1 MSWLRFF
8 GGSLFP
14 NALLYIY
21 EGTKYG
27 NKKHIGWKTVMD
39 PQWQSFNVSFFMAE
53 TKMICEV
60 VAIRDGWKTRDFLF
74 FEHILMHRHTH
85 QTQPL
90 LRPLYNDSDEP
101 VGKPCGFLFARQV
114 DPLSFTISD
123 KCSDTADISCMC
135 PRLCSWKEI
144 EELKLKWLFIYSFMC
159 VRSIIA
165 SVFFPPGTTEGDRK
179 KGFWGIISAMI

>member
-21 EGTKYG
+21 EGTKYA

-60 VAIRDGWKTRDFLF
+60 VAIRDGWKAVYVCLREEEKTRDLFFWFF

-90 LRPLYNDSDEP
+90 LRPLYNDSDAP

-135 PRLCSWKEI
+135 SRLC
-144 EELKLKWLFIYSFMC
+144 Y
-159 VRSIIA
+159 
-165 SVFFPPGTTEGDRK
+165 
-179 KGFWGIISAMI
+179 